1 MYFEEIEKDLLEAA
15 EEVENKYQEFF
26 RKKMAE
32 YDIESP
38 NELSYEDRKKF
49 FDEIEKEWQQVKENE
64 EVCEE
69 EESLNEGFN
78 DVYAELYN
86 NLICPQVNKVGDIV
100 SFPYDGYDTDFEIK
114 LIVEPVKFGD
124 CSKYH
129 LKVVNGPHKDEEM
142 IMTQDYVMEN
152 MNKTINEESEQEVI
166 DILDELVKCEESE
179 EDMIEVDEDLDK
191 LLGLKEEVE
200 EDDEE
205 VEELEE
211 SIDFDVSNIDD
222 EKLEKVLKMFLDKK
236 AEDGED
242 YELTT
247 SGRKLL
253 LKVHNQKFTND
264 VKKLLKEAKEETA
277 SYTISFADMEDEK
290 MINKTVKKS
299 KDAFKAVLDIIED
312 FTYDDAEALE
322 EFCPKAF
329 ELYRKGKLDNAL
341 KELTKNVTNRMDPSD
356 GSEQYLYQIK
366 LGSKVLY
373 SDDYWKGYPNK
384 GVWANEGW

>member
-1 MYFEEIEKDLLEAA
+1 MYFEEIDKDLLEAA

-26 RKKMAE
+26 KQKMND
-32 YDIESP
+32 YGIDSP
-38 NELSYEDRKKF
+38 NELSYEDKKKF
-49 FDEIEKEWQQVKENE
+49 FDEIEKEWHQRNENKET
-64 EVCEE
+64 EE
-69 EESLNEGFN
+69 EPLNEGFN
-78 DVYAELYN
+78 DVYADLYN

-100 SFPYDGYDTDFEIK
+100 TFPYDGYDTDFEIK

-129 LKVVNGPHKDEEM
+129 LKVINGPHKDEEM
-142 IMTQDYVMEN
+142 VMTQDHVMES
-152 MNKTINEESEQEVI
+152 MNKSINEETDQEVI

-191 LLGLKEEVE
+191 LLGLKEES
-200 EDDEE
+200 EE

-211 SIDFDVSNIDD
+211 SEDFDVSAVND
-222 EKLEKVLKMFLDKK
+222 EKLEKVLKMFLNKK

-247 SGRKLL
+247 VGRKLM
-253 LKVHNQKFTND
+253 LKVYNQKFSND
-264 VKKLLKEAKEETA
+264 VKKLLKEATEETT
-277 SYTISFADMEDEK
+277 SYVISFADMEEEK
-290 MINKTVKKS
+290 IIKKTVKKS
-299 KDAFKAVLDIIED
+299 KDAFKAVLDIIEH

-322 EFCPKAF
+322 DYCPKAF

-341 KELTKNVTNRMDPSD
+341 KELTKYVTKNIIDPSD

-373 SDDYWKGYPNK
+373 SDDYWEGYPNK
-384 GVWANEGW
+384 GVWADGGW